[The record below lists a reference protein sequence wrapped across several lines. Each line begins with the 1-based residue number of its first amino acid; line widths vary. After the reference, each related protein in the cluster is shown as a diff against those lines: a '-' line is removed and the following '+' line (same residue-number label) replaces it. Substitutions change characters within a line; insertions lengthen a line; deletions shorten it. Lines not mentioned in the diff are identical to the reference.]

1 MSKLYSIPNG
11 FQLLNMY
18 DYYTLI
24 ESLSRYGD
32 SLQKV
37 NTDISS
43 DSSIVNNMNLEDNKK
58 VQEELDKMLADP
70 NLKSQLYKL

>member
-1 MSKLYSIPNG
+1 
-11 FQLLNMY
+11 MY

-43 DSSIVNNMNLEDNKK
+43 DSSIVNDMNLENNKK